1 MRNPFMYVG
10 TNDMSDYLH
19 TDITTAKDY
28 ELCTGYMR
36 SATRDIDALTFNRI
50 TDFNALTAFQKE
62 IVTEACLRLTAFKM
76 DNAELL
82 ESPLKSYSINGVS
95 MSLDDVSIQQINGVY
110 IPSDIYALLQQTG
123 FTCRAI

>member
-1 MRNPFMYVG
+1 MH
-10 TNDMSDYLH
+10 TNME
-19 TDITTAKDY
+19 TRRDID
-28 ELCTGYMR
+28 LCTGYMR

-50 TDFNALTAFQKE
+50 TDFNALTEFQKD
-62 IVTEACLRLTAFKM
+62 IITEACLRLTEFKM

-110 IPSDIYALLQQTG
+110 IPNDIYALLQQTG
-123 FTCRAI
+123 LTCRSI